1 MPTQHQR
8 VRRRG
13 VGEELVSSRAGRFGV
28 DVSPRRPVRMGP
40 LNRDAVRIDEVGHEP
55 RLGGNVVRCRLGEEV
70 DRERHHGLDY
80 SRDTNVADIPG
91 HCPEVTH
98 RENYDLVVGND
109 VNLLE
114 HPMVSAA
121 VGTAAMAVGAAE
133 AAYRAA
139 GKLPIFGPLMRRGVA
154 GLSERGDRWVA
165 KSADQF
171 KAQIAAV
178 AVGLVDLVL
187 DELDLNALVRERL
200 DIDALAADL
209 DIEAVIN
216 RVDLITLADRVIEG
230 VDLPAIIRES
240 TNSMTAEVM
249 TDVRTQGERADDV
262 VAGIVDR
269 MLRRGGENR

>member
-1 MPTQHQR
+1 M
-8 VRRRG
+8 
-13 VGEELVSSRAGRFGV
+13 
-28 DVSPRRPVRMGP
+28 
-40 LNRDAVRIDEVGHEP
+40 
-55 RLGGNVVRCRLGEEV
+55 RCRLGEEG
-70 DRERHHGLDY
+70 DRERHYGLDC

-91 HCPEVTH
+91 HCPDVTH

-109 VNLLE
+109 VDLLK
-114 HPMVSAA
+114 HPV
-121 VGTAAMAVGAAE
+121 AVGAAE

-139 GKLPIFGPLMRRGVA
+139 EKLPVFGPFMRRGVA
-154 GLSERGDRWVA
+154 GLSERGDRWVT

-262 VAGIVDR
+262 LAGIVDR
-269 MLRRGGENR
+269 MLGRGRDTR